1 MTFKEICKIL
11 EETEYSTLSADVL
24 FLSGQ
29 NRDIVCQSL
38 WISCGLTLL
47 LLFFVPVNG
56 IILYRCLQPHFNL
69 PAYSNFIIGFMS
81 YTGFHLFRNIITKD
95 NLLSVLSNKVF
106 ALITMIIIFFVYM
119 RGGI

>member
-11 EETEYSTLSADVL
+11 EETEYSTISADVL

-29 NRDIVCQSL
+29 NREIVCQAL

-47 LLFFVPVNG
+47 LLFFVPMNG
-56 IILYRCLQPHFNL
+56 IILYHSLQSHFGL

-81 YTGFHLFRNIITKD
+81 YTMFHLFRKIVTED
-95 NLLSVLSNKVF
+95 NLLSIISNKVF
-106 ALITMIIIFFVYM
+106 ALFAMIIVFFVYM